1 MKKTSYLILTLVLA
15 ASLAFV
21 TAQEDIGPKVTLD
34 VPQKKQETKM
44 WCWAACVQMIMEYMG
59 EPVTQCEQANARM
72 SRSDCCGEP
81 APAVCV
87 RGGWPQLFRYGV
99 SNDSVE
105 AALSWEDLKA
115 QLDSNQPVLFSWRW
129 KLGGGHMMLAVG
141 YAEPHW
147 VFVNNPWPPHGD
159 AELPEGDFQIMT
171 YQEYVSGDNHD
182 HWRDYYNITKKE
194 EPELTEAPSPEA
206 TAHAEIE
213 ISAVTASTTEET
225 AEQTP
230 EFVAFDTKP
239 EPIGGFRAIQQA
251 LVYPRGARE
260 AGKKGRVVLNV
271 LVSKEGEVTNT
282 KILQSSGFADLDE
295 AARTA
300 VESIRWR
307 PAKQREEPVDV
318 WVAIPINFKI
328 R

>member
-1 MKKTSYLILTLVLA
+1 MNKISYVILSFILV

-21 TAQEDIGPKVTLD
+21 PAQEDIEPKVMLD

-44 WCWAACVQMIMEYMG
+44 WCWAACVQMIMAYMG

-81 APAVCV
+81 APTVCV

-99 SNDSVE
+99 SNDSVDT
-105 AALSWEDLKA
+105 ALSWEDLKA
-115 QLDSNQPVLFSWRW
+115 QIDSNQPVLFSWRW

-147 VFVNNPWPPHGD
+147 VFVNNPWPPHGES
-159 AELPEGDFQIMT
+159 ELPEGDFQIMT
-171 YQEYVSGDNHD
+171 YEEYVSGANHD
-182 HWRDYYNITKKE
+182 HWRDYYNIKLKE
-194 EPELTEAPSPEA
+194 EQELTEATPTEDDA
-206 TAHAEIE
+206 RAEIDIE
-213 ISAVTASTTEET
+213 AVSTSSTEGT

-239 EPIGGFRAIQQA
+239 EPIGGFQAIQRA

-260 AGKKGRVVLNV
+260 AGKKGRVVVNV
-271 LVSKEGEVTNT
+271 LVDKEGSVTQT
-282 KILQSSGFADLDE
+282 KILQSSGFTDLDK
-295 AARTA
+295 AAVTA
-300 VESIRWR
+300 IETVRWK
-307 PAKQREEPVDV
+307 PAKQREEPVAV
-318 WVAIPINFKI
+318 WVAIPVNF
-328 R
+328 RMR